1 MNYREWLLYRAQQY
15 ETEATEPQV
24 LRYTTWQNYQAV
36 RDWVRRSDAAAM
48 LNFTRNEQPAAS
60 SLS

>member
-15 ETEATEPQV
+15 ETETEEPEV

-36 RDWVRRSDAAAM
+36 RDWIRRSDAAHM
-48 LNFTRNEQPAAS
+48 MSFLRNEQVTNS

>member
-15 ETEATEPQV
+15 ETAAEEPEV

-36 RDWVRRSDAAAM
+36 RDWIRRSDAAHM
-48 LNFTRNEQPAAS
+48 MSFLRNEQVTGS